1 MIDVVEPSQFV
12 QGSLLAGMGVGEKG
26 VVVDREQRRT
36 VDVLVGEGVWGVVCA
51 GIGGLVVNGDEQLFQ
66 REATANAC

>member
-26 VVVDREQRRT
+26 VVVDREKRRT
-36 VDVLVGEGVWGVVCA
+36 VDVLVGEGV
-51 GIGGLVVNGDEQLFQ
+51 
-66 REATANAC
+66 